1 MVARLHEHA
10 ADSTP
15 DHAPHDAADETAQ
28 ETIASVSD
36 GLVEGGDRDQYGGDR
51 QEFAKCGGTL

>member
-1 MVARLHEHA
+1 MVARLHEHVA
-10 ADSTP
+10 HSAP

-28 ETIASVSD
+28 ETVASVSD
-36 GLVEGGDRDQYGGDR
+36 RLIEDADRDNYSGGR